1 MNVYK
6 IHISESAQD
15 DLYDLYY
22 TILLDFKAPLT
33 AFKYLQELKD
43 TIKSLSKNA
52 ESYQIQTHKSLR
64 KYGINILSINYKKV
78 TTIYTVH
85 ANLVYIHRIIPQN
98 LIVEK

>member
-15 DLYDLYY
+15 DLDDLYY

-64 KYGINILSINYKKV
+64 KYGINIHSIN
-78 TTIYTVH
+78 
-85 ANLVYIHRIIPQN
+85 
-98 LIVEK
+98 